1 MTLLSMVEF
10 VRESRE
16 VPRHIAGYSKAVA
29 DIGLWDSQR
38 ILVERYLPKE
48 GRILDVGCGAGR
60 TTLARYA
67 LGYKNIEGLD
77 LSRGMGR
84 SARALASAAGYSIRF
99 RVGDVAEVNG
109 NAAAFDGALF
119 SAQGFMCI
127 PGAERRLRTLR
138 NVRRMLRPEGI
149 LIFTTNE
156 RYGNGEF
163 DEFWREEEA
172 QWKRGE
178 QDRRLVE
185 FGDRIVIDDG
195 RTPTF
200 RHFPTRDE
208 VAYAVGRAG
217 LVVLED
223 ADRSDICEDTQAAR
237 AFVPACRM
245 WVVKRA

>member
-1 MTLLSMVEF
+1 MLSMVEF
-10 VRESRE
+10 VRKSWE

-29 DIGLWDSQR
+29 DIGLWDSER

-48 GRILDVGCGAGR
+48 SRILDVGCGAGR
-60 TTLARYA
+60 TTLALYA
-67 LGYKNIEGLD
+67 LGYRNIEGLD
-77 LSRGMGR
+77 LSRGMIR
-84 SARALASAAGYSIRF
+84 SAKALASSAGYSIRF
-99 RVGDVAEVNG
+99 RVGDVAEIQG
-109 NAAAFDGALF
+109 EAAVLDGALF

-127 PGAERRLRTLR
+127 PGAERRLRALR

-149 LIFTTNE
+149 LIFTTHE
-156 RYGNGEF
+156 RYGSREF

-172 QWKRGE
+172 RWKRGE

-200 RHFPTRDE
+200 LHFPTRDE
-208 VAYAVGRAG
+208 VANAVGQAG

-223 ADRSDICEDTQAAR
+223 ADRSDVCEDTEATK

-245 WVVKRA
+245 WVVERP